1 MEAGGRRRQMITLGE
16 IADQLSLSVQTA
28 PHRLSNEVRGGCA
41 CDLLSAVMANA
52 QPGDVWLTVQSHAN
66 IVAVAVMLDLAGII
80 VTGGVEVMPDT
91 IQKAAQEEVPILTTS
106 LSTFT
111 VAGRLAALGVSGSGH
126 A

>member
-1 MEAGGRRRQMITLGE
+1 MMITLEE

-28 PHRLSNEVRGGCA
+28 SHKLDNEVKGGCA
-41 CDLLSAVMANA
+41 CDLLSAVMASG
-52 QPGDVWLTVQSHAN
+52 QPGDLWLTVQSHAN
-66 IVAVAVMLDLAGII
+66 IVAVAVMLDLAGIV

-91 IQKAAQEEVPILTTS
+91 IEKATREEVPILTTP
-106 LSTFT
+106 LSTFA

>member
-1 MEAGGRRRQMITLGE
+1 MPATVITLGE

-28 PHRLSNEVRGGCA
+28 SHRLSNEVRGGCA
-41 CDLLSAVMANA
+41 CDLLSAVMSSG

-80 VTGGVEVMPDT
+80 VTGGVEVMADT
-91 IQKAAQEEVPILTTS
+91 IEKATQEEVPILTTS

-111 VAGRLAALGVSGSGH
+111 VAGRLAALGVSGSGD